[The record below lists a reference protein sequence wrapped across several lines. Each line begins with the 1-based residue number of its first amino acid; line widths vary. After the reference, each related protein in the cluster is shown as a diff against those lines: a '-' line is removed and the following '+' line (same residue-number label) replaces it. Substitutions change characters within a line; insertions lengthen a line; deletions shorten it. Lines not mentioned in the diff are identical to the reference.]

1 MFSKVV
7 PLLTLSLLASGC
19 ALSGHHCV
27 DDGGCGSC
35 SHVSHLPNRLVCG
48 SGCGEVYWDEWLSDP
63 PDCEDPCDDCG
74 HYVGARSRI
83 LAPFAWCNLWGMRTS
98 PCGDCGTCDSCTGAS
113 SAGSSCGCEACAA
126 PSCGGCDDGC
136 SDCTSAPHGIHE
148 IPNEIEFRNA
158 APLRRPSPPPIGA
171 SHRVRRGRS
180 LISLTSAKL
189 SGRSHKG
196 SSASRS
202 VGLTE

>member
-1 MFSKVV
+1 MYRKVL

-19 ALSGHHCV
+19 AFSGHHCV

-35 SHVSHLPNRLVCG
+35 SHVSHLPSRLACG

-74 HYVGARSRI
+74 YYVGPRSR
-83 LAPFAWCNLWGMRTS
+83 LLSPLAWCNLWGLRSS
-98 PCGDCGTCDSCTGAS
+98 PCGDCGTCDACTSCDSCTTGP
-113 SAGSSCGCEACAA
+113 SACDS
-126 PSCGGCDDGC
+126 PSCGGCA
-136 SDCTSAPHGIHE
+136 DCTSASPHVHE
-148 IPNEIEFRNA
+148 IPNQIEFRNA
-158 APLRRPSPPPIGA
+158 APLQAPSPPPNTPTEA

-189 SGRSHKG
+189 SGRHHKT
-196 SSASRS
+196 SSDSRP
-202 VGLTE
+202 VGRTE